1 MKVLKMLAM
10 VNILYYT
17 VFLSD
22 FYKFIIKIA
31 PAMGGARENW
41 KLHRNYYG
49 VCKTSSAK
57 GGGVQ
62 IEMRCGKENSGCR
75 L

>member
-1 MKVLKMLAM
+1 
-10 VNILYYT
+10 
-17 VFLSD
+17 
-22 FYKFIIKIA
+22 
-31 PAMGGARENW
+31 MGGARENW